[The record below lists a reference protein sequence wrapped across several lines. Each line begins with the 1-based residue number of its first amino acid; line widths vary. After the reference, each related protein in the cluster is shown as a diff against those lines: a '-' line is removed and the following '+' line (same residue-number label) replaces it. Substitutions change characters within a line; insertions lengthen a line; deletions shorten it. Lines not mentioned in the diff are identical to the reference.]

1 MVTLQLNTKE
11 ALLVR
16 VALEQEIKKGST
28 TFLSGRDVIALAKIA
43 ELLKSKELV

>member
-11 ALLVR
+11 ARLVR